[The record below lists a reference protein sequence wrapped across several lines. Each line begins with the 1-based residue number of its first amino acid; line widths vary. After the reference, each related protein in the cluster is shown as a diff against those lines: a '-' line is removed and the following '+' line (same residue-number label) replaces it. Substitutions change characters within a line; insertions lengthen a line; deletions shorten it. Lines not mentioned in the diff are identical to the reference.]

1 MTDPSIVIVGGG
13 PAGIAAAIQLQRYGL
28 HPVLYE
34 AHELGGLLRNANL
47 VENYPGFPGGITGRE
62 LVGLFRR
69 QVEQFG
75 VDVRN
80 ERVLTINI
88 QRQGFALEVENTTHQ
103 ADIVLLATGTNPIR
117 LPDGMVAEDCI
128 NLVHC
133 EVIALRELR
142 DRRVA
147 IIGAGDAAFDYAL
160 QMARTNDVV
169 IYNRSARIKALS
181 PLVSRV
187 QMHPHIQ
194 YELDHELTSLRRI
207 DEDQLELTLSGPD
220 GEVVEVFDRLICA
233 LGRTPNLDC
242 IPDNVAEDISM
253 LRGMDNLYVLG
264 DLANNLYRQTS
275 IAVGNGVQTA
285 MQIWD
290 RLELK

>member
-1 MTDPSIVIVGGG
+1 MTDPSVVIVGGG

-34 AHELGGLLRNANL
+34 ANELGGLLRNANL

-69 QVEQFG
+69 QVEQFA

-80 ERVLTINI
+80 ERVLNFDV
-88 QRQGFALEVENTTHQ
+88 QRQGFTLAVATTTHQ

-117 LPDGMVAEDCI
+117 LPDGMVPEDCI
-128 NLVHC
+128 NLIHC
-133 EVIALRELR
+133 EVVALRELR

-160 QMARTNDVV
+160 QLANKNDVV
-169 IYNRSARIKALS
+169 IYNRSARIRAMS
-181 PLVSRV
+181 PLISRV
-187 QMHPHIQ
+187 QMHPHIN
-194 YELDHELTSLRRI
+194 YELDHELISLQRVNE
-207 DEDQLELTLSGPD
+207 DELELTLTGPD
-220 GEVVEVFDRLICA
+220 GEVVGVFDRLICA
-233 LGRTPNLDC
+233 LGRSPNLDC
-242 IPDNVAEDISM
+242 IPESVVEDNPD
-253 LRGMDNLYVLG
+253 LRGIENLYILG

-275 IAVGNGVQTA
+275 IAVGDGVRTA
-285 MQIWD
+285 MRIWD